1 MAMNNEKMA
10 TGKFSMKP
18 GSKNVSSPTTFRM
31 DSPLKQLGMQP
42 QTMGTGMGASPL
54 GKVEKCHSSDA
65 ACMKRNREA
74 RKKSSAADH
83 AKRAAAYTKTGDTRA
98 FYKDRKPTVMA
109 KGVKYKS
116 KE

>member
-65 ACMKRNREA
+65 ACMKRNRES
-74 RKKSSAADH
+74 RKKAETARIAAGG
-83 AKRAAAYTKTGDTRA
+83 KRMRPSQVNKGA
-98 FYKDRKPTVMA
+98 KDRGKA
-109 KGVKYKS
+109 SEYKS
-116 KE
+116 